1 MNAPPTATAFST
13 DKGPAKT
20 QQQVRRLELGPALK
34 REQLLQRVRAV
45 SKRLPQ
51 TSSDALARLR

>member
-1 MNAPPTATAFST
+1 MNAQSST
-13 DKGPAKT
+13 LSSDKEPSKPQ

-51 TSSDALARLR
+51 TSSNALAKLR

>member
-1 MNAPPTATAFST
+1 MNPPPTALST
-13 DKGPAKT
+13 DKEPSKPA
-20 QQQVRRLELGPALK
+20 QQVRRLELGPALK